1 MGVGGDWLPGAGNV
15 RGETSV
21 LLGED
26 VVPVQKPSL
35 RSGLEKTDEKS
46 LKTEA
51 ARSQPKIPT
60 RKRWRSKDQ
69 EFKAI
74 LSYKEN

>member
-1 MGVGGDWLPGAGNV
+1 MPG
-15 RGETSV
+15 
-21 LLGED
+21 
-26 VVPVQKPSL
+26 QKPSL
-35 RSGLEKTDEKS
+35 RPGLEKTDEKS

-51 ARSQPKIPT
+51 ARSQPKIPVL
-60 RKRWRSKDQ
+60 KRWRLEGQ